1 MTDYDSVDFFTDKSL
16 VPDPYPY
23 FEHLRQTCPVVSL
36 PRKGVVAITG
46 YDDAIDVLRDTETF
60 SSCNAVTGPFPGL
73 PVKPH
78 GDDITELVEQH
89 RHTLPMADHLITM
102 DGPNHAVRRFLL
114 RRLLTPKR
122 MRENEANIRPLVDA
136 QIDGFIDIGSFE
148 VLRDFARPFAVLVI
162 ADLLGVPEEDR
173 PEFRE
178 QLGTLDLPEVKPRDG
193 QRADTPAQPSKRADP
208 LQFLFEKFS
217 YYIDSRRRDPQPGVL
232 TDLATATY
240 PDGSVPDLVDV
251 VHTASFLFAAGGDT
265 TTRLIAA
272 ALHTIAEN
280 PEIDRLLRTRR
291 ELLPNFIDEALRLE
305 SPVKALFRLTRKS
318 TSVAG
323 IPIPAGTT
331 VMIPL
336 GAANRDPARYEDPAA
351 FQPERDNA
359 QTHLSFGRGLHTC
372 AGGPLARTEARI
384 SLERL
389 LDRIAEFRISET
401 HHGRPSEREFNYE
414 PTYILRGHSAL
425 HLDFTAKPQP

>member
-23 FEHLRQTCPVVSL
+23 FEHLRRTCRVVSL
-36 PRKGVVAITG
+36 PREGVVAITG
-46 YDDAIDVLRDTETF
+46 YDDAVDVLRDTETF

-73 PVKPH
+73 RIAAPSN
-78 GDDITELVEQH
+78 DITELVEQQ

-102 DGPNHAVRRFLL
+102 DGPSHAMRRFLL

-122 MRENEANIRPLVDA
+122 MRENEANIRPLADA
-136 QIDGFIDIGSFE
+136 HIDGFIDTGSFE
-148 VLRDFARPFAVLVI
+148 VLSDFARPFAVLVI

-178 QLGTLDLPEVKPRDG
+178 QLGTLELPEVKDREG
-193 QRADTPAQPSKRADP
+193 TRAGASPSCTRVDP
-208 LQFLFEKFS
+208 LQFLFDKFTH
-217 YYIDSRRRDPQPGVL
+217 YIEGRRRDPQPGVL

-240 PDGSVPDLVDV
+240 PDGSVPDVIDV

-272 ALHTIAEN
+272 ALQTIAEN
-280 PEIDRLLRTRR
+280 PDIDSLLRTRR
-291 ELLPNFIDEALRLE
+291 ELLPTFIDEALRLE

-336 GAANRDPARYEDPAA
+336 GAANRDPDRYDDPMM
-351 FQPERDNA
+351 FQPDRDNA

-425 HLDFTAKPQP
+425 HLDFTAAPQP